1 MKKLTRQDHLSR
13 FFPMANVELKFG
25 INRKRFPLGIVES
38 SPKKIFYR
46 NEWIEVV
53 CEKKSIDQGVIYSL
67 SLTNISSKHIR
78 ITRLRLPAT
87 DGIDSFLEKVSP
99 RRISFL
105 RNGYQS
111 WSTARTYRIS
121 EKPLRP
127 RFKLMSLATSNM
139 ANLPSNVPGMLSSD
153 MYSLITD
160 LEDGRTM
167 LAGQLPP
174 FNQFFYI
181 VLTANSRKDRSF
193 FEMIYDFGRQ
203 MLEPGKKVKL
213 DGIMII
219 QGTRPQVEQM
229 YFHYIREKM
238 KIQPSEKNFR
248 GWCSWYQYYNKITPE
263 LLYRNLKAIK
273 DRGMDFDFFQI
284 DDGYQK
290 AVGDWLDQSPPF
302 EGRMKEL
309 ADAVRSAG
317 MKPGI
322 WIAPFSAAANSEL
335 FRFHPEYILKNESGK
350 KLKASYNP
358 FWKCFYYGV
367 DVTHPRYAEYLRE
380 FIDTIVNQWG
390 FEYLKC
396 DFLFTAALRGAVH
409 HDLSLSRASVIKK
422 GMEIIRNTAGPDT
435 KIIGCGMPLSA
446 GIGSV
451 DAMRVGPDTGDFW
464 IHHTAKLV
472 RTGSMFGVRNSM
484 KNFMVRSPMHK
495 RLWLND
501 PDCIMIRDKGT
512 GLKPGERQSQIDA
525 IALSGGILIYSDDFE
540 TLSDKALADM
550 AMIDEVSA
558 NCFAGQAIAVDV
570 MEQELPEIYYNTAGY
585 VGLFNFSSTLRRRTY
600 DLSSLGL
607 YQEGRLELEDVRTG
621 EVIPAT
627 EKTVI
632 EGLSHRGSR
641 LFRVK
646 STGL

>member
-1 MKKLTRQDHLSR
+1 MKKLIRADHLSR

-25 INRKRFPLGIVES
+25 INRKKYALNIVES
-38 SPKKIFYR
+38 SPKRIFYR
-46 NEWIEVV
+46 NEWIEVT
-53 CEKKSIDQGVIYSL
+53 CEKKSIDQGVIYTM

-87 DGIDSFLEKVSP
+87 DGIASFLEKVSP
-99 RRISFL
+99 RKISFL

-160 LEDGRTM
+160 LEDGRTF

-181 VLTANSRKDRSF
+181 ILNANSRKDRSF

-219 QGTRPQVEQM
+219 QGTRAMVEQK
-229 YFHYIREKM
+229 YFHYIREKLE
-238 KIQPSEKNFR
+238 IQPPEKNFR

-263 LLYRNLKAIK
+263 LLYRNLRAIQN
-273 DRGMDFDFFQI
+273 RGMNFDFFQI

-290 AVGDWLDQSPPF
+290 AVGDWLDQSAPF
-302 EGRMKEL
+302 DGRMKEL
-309 ADAVRSAG
+309 ADAVRTAG

-335 FRFHPEYILKNESGK
+335 FRYHPEYILKNEMGK
-350 KLKASYNP
+350 MLKASYNP

-380 FIDTIVNQWG
+380 FIDVIVHQWG

-396 DFLFTAALRGAVH
+396 DFLFTASLRGAVH
-409 HDLSLSRASVIKK
+409 HDLSLSRASVVKK
-422 GMEIIRNTAGPDT
+422 GMEIIRNAARPET

-540 TLSDKALADM
+540 TLSEKAIADM
-550 AMIDEVSA
+550 ALIDEVSE
-558 NCFAGQAIAVDV
+558 NCFAGQAIALDV
-570 MEQELPEIYYNTAGY
+570 MEQEMPEIYYNTSGY
-585 VGLFNFSSTLRRRTY
+585 LGLFNFSTTLRRRTY
-600 DLSSLGL
+600 DLSMLFDYEREPAVL
-607 YQEGRLELEDVRTG
+607 VDVRNG
-621 EVIPAT
+621 EKIPASS
-627 EKTVI
+627 KTHV
-632 EGLSHRGSR
+632 GDLLPRGSR
-641 LFRVK
+641 LFRIE
-646 STGL
+646 SGQ